1 MSVFSYSGSLDPENP
16 LYVGREDKLNQLVRY
31 VTSERPKYALIFGSP
46 RMGKTSLIRRLRYA
60 LPQIPL
66 FLIDVG
72 QQGEHFYQYLS
83 DELIRRCEKQQ
94 QLQGTRVHNGSEFQ
108 EFLRKLNPS
117 KTTVIVLEH
126 LMYVPDAILRSF
138 ADILR
143 NTYEVSREIGNAS
156 LARFCF
162 LLTGGIE
169 LLQAVHDSVSSPLM
183 GLAESI
189 YLDDFTREESDTL
202 LSRGFGQLQLSE
214 RKIAFLCRHIY
225 EQVHGHPYLT
235 QRVAHELVEQHIQ
248 TGCDLQK
255 TVIIDTVT
263 RLLNDDQR
271 IVSMLNKVRK
281 EMLHEVLYEI
291 VSKTHRHPWHG
302 SWKTLQIEAIGL
314 IREEKGYY
322 VVRNLAYARRLAQEF
337 EPSPGR
343 NGLIIPPPA
352 VSPGQTRRT
361 RLRLQPNPL
370 LCKLQFTQQEHSF
383 MVRVSDA
390 LGVTTSSVPFVL
402 PYTPEQF
409 RAICKALLPLLEQ
422 DYPFKE
428 EQQAMLHQLGL
439 WNVQAGRLIPNP
451 AAVIGRQLY
460 QALMVGE
467 VGEVFERV
475 LLKAVE
481 QNTFVALQLGFDPN
495 ATELA
500 RYPWELLHH
509 RTYDSLV
516 LSGRVEVLRSMT
528 YAADHRNFPPLSPP
542 LRVLYIRPRP
552 RNVAFLPSNE
562 QEAMQRTLEALQEQ
576 HLLDVQPLDQPTFA
590 ALEDYLSSHDIHLL
604 HFDGHGQFGRRCPN
618 CSAVNLAHYKRC
630 QNGECGHDLSDV
642 DPSGY
647 LSFEQ
652 DNGTEDL
659 VDNVALGYIVA
670 RYNIRLAVLSAC
682 YSGTVD
688 GETLFNGVAQSLL
701 KQGIM
706 AAISTQLPISPEGAA
721 SFVQSFYQALIETKN
736 LVTAIA
742 AGRRSLQR
750 NYYKRITLLNEWFVT
765 TLSTRASL
773 DELEKIIR

>member
-16 LYVGREDKLNQLVRY
+16 LYVGREDKLNQLVRC

-46 RMGKTSLIRRLRYA
+46 RMGKTSLIRRLRYT

-108 EFLRKLNPS
+108 EFLRQLNPPM
-117 KTTVIVLEH
+117 TTVIVLEH

-189 YLDDFTREESDTL
+189 YLEDFTHDVSDIL
-202 LSRGFGQLQLSE
+202 LSRGFGLMQLPE
-214 RKIAFLCRHIY
+214 KKIAFLCRHIY
-225 EQVHGHPYLT
+225 DQVHGHPYLT
-235 QRVAHELVEQHIQ
+235 QRVAHELAEHWQAGHA
-248 TGCDLQK
+248 LQR
-255 TVIIDTVT
+255 TLIIDTVT

-271 IVSMLNKVRK
+271 IASMLNKIRK
-281 EMLHEVLYEI
+281 EMLHDTLYEI
-291 VSKTHRHPWHG
+291 VSKTQRHPWHG

-314 IREEKGYY
+314 IRDEKGYY
-322 VVRNLAYARRLAQEF
+322 VVRNPAYARRLAQEF
-337 EPSPGR
+337 G
-343 NGLIIPPPA
+343 PPPA
-352 VSPGQTRRT
+352 SNGPTPSPPTVSPAQTRNT
-361 RLRLQPNPL
+361 RLRLQPSPL
-370 LCKLQFTQQEHSF
+370 LCKLQFTQQDHSF
-383 MVRVSDA
+383 MVRASDS
-390 LGVTTSSVPFVL
+390 LGVTTSSVPFVS

-422 DYPFKE
+422 DYPFRE
-428 EQQAMLHQLGL
+428 EQQELLQQIGL
-439 WNVQAGRLIPNP
+439 WNAQAGRLVPNP
-451 AAVIGRQLY
+451 TAVIGRQLY
-460 QALMVGE
+460 HALMVGE
-467 VGEVFERV
+467 VGEIFERV

-481 QNTFVALQLGFDPN
+481 QNTSVALQLCFDPN

-509 RTYDSLV
+509 RTYDSLI
-516 LSGRVEVLRSMT
+516 LSGRVEVLRFMT
-528 YAADHRNFPPLSPP
+528 YAADHRNYPPLSPP

-552 RNVAFLPSNE
+552 SDVALLLSNE

-576 HLLDVQPLDQPTFA
+576 HLLDVQSLDQPTFD
-590 ALEDYLSSHDIHLL
+590 ALDDYLSRHDVHLL
-604 HFDGHGQFGRRCPN
+604 HFDGHGRFGRRCPN
-618 CSAVNLAHYKRC
+618 CTAVNLAHYKRC
-630 QNGECGHDLSDV
+630 QNRECGQDISDV

-647 LSFEQ
+647 LSFVQ
-652 DNGTEDL
+652 NNGTEDL
-659 VDNVALGYIVA
+659 VDNVALGHMVA

-682 YSGTVD
+682 YSGTVE
-688 GETLFNGVAQSLL
+688 GETLFSGVAQSLL

-750 NYYKRITLLNEWFVT
+750 NYYRRITLLNEWFVT
-765 TLSTRASL
+765 TLSTRANL
-773 DELEKIIR
+773 EELEKIIT